1 MPALRLTSLPVKIR
15 RPAHA
20 LHIPKLIHFASRRLP
35 HLVRRHPVPLRQPSP
50 QHSRVNRERQHL
62 RQIPFHKRLRPVHHI
77 MKQPIPPLIS
87 QTSIHNIRHKRRQPR
102 PIRFPL
108 RRQRTNHPRQP
119 RRRPSI
125 PTAPKLFLVLR
136 LRPVIPDVRQQFF
149 LRVPQPLPK
158 SLNLPQRLIVI
169 PRRRQKWWR
178 AIEPVRPHLRLL
190 EHVIQR
196 AIRGPWRLL
205 QDPFQQP
212 SRRLLNLRIP
222 RNLPRSPV
230 RRASHC
236 RVRRPSLDHHRQSS
250 VGLSLHHRRL
260 RQLNHLL
267 VVPSLQ
273 KSLRQYPL
281 LPIPSLHSQPRPRR
295 PLNPASRL
303 RTLPANRGLQSAR
316 QRRSNSHRRRPA
328 KQFSPPHLNPP
339 IQIRK
344 SSYTPSPSITVTPG
358 LRLTHHYFLW
368 THLHSYTFALFYFL
382 WF

>member
-190 EHVIQR
+190 EHVVQR
-196 AIRGPWRLL
+196 SIRRPWRLL

-273 KSLRQYPL
+273 KSLRS
-281 LPIPSLHSQPRPRR
+281 IPCSQSRR
-295 PLNPASRL
+295 SIANPAPAARL
-303 RTLPANRGLQSAR
+303 ILLAASALSPLTAASSPLVNAAPTPTAAAPRNNSLLLISTLRSKSASHPTPHRHQS
-316 QRRSNSHRRRPA
+316 
-328 KQFSPPHLNPP
+328 L
-339 IQIRK
+339 
-344 SSYTPSPSITVTPG
+344 
-358 LRLTHHYFLW
+358 
-368 THLHSYTFALFYFL
+368 
-382 WF
+382 